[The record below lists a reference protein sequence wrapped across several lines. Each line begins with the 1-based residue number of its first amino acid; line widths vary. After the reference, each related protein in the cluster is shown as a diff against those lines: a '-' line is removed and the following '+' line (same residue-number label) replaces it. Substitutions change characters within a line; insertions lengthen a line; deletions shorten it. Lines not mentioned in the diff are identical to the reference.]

1 MASMHRRRG
10 KHTTVIE
17 GLEPLLR
24 ILDRHPE
31 IEVAFGRITT
41 GLPTGHHILKIHQLS
56 GGVEAVF
63 RGTRNKQILHLYGN
77 GETIEKLLLE
87 QAGEKMIVKT
97 AKTTSTQPN
106 GKHFPVI

>member
-1 MASMHRRRG
+1 MVSMRRRRG

-24 ILDRHPE
+24 ALDRYPE

-41 GLPTGHHILKIHQLS
+41 GLSTGRHILKIHQLS

-63 RGTRNKQILHLYGN
+63 RGTRTKQILHLYGD
-77 GETIEKLLLE
+77 GKLIEKVLLE
-87 QAGEKMIVKT
+87 QASDRITVKS
-97 AKTTSTQPN
+97 AR
-106 GKHFPVI
+106 